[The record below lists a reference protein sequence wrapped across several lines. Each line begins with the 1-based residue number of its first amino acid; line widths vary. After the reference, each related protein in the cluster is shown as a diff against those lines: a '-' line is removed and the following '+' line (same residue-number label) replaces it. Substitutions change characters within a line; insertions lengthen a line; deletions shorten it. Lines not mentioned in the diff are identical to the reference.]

1 MIPLWANFLAHEPV
15 WGLETPSGEPKKRN
29 RFWRTLRSQGVGLA
43 QGNAGVSEWRW
54 LLLARGLEA
63 TIAQT
68 QQRDC
73 LFALRHEIPGS
84 DRVHLARLASFGPC
98 LSFSSL

>member
-29 RFWRTLRSQGVGLA
+29 RSWRTLRSQGVGLA

-73 LFALRHEIPGS
+73 FFSLRHEIPGS